1 MSQALC
7 RMRLKG
13 VQVGTI
19 LDLGASNGQW
29 SKVGLSQFPKARAL
43 LLEPLAER
51 VEELRAFCA
60 GHPGVDFVTA
70 AAGQESG
77 EANFYVADD
86 LDGSGLA
93 QKAGPKTRAVPMT
106 TLDHEVRTR
115 NLPGPFLMKF
125 DTHGFELP
133 ILAGA
138 TETLKNTSLI
148 VMEVYNFQIN
158 ENALRFHEMC
168 AHLETLGFRCAD
180 IADPLSRKRDG
191 LLWQMDFFFLRK
203 DDPSFTCSQFA

>member
-1 MSQALC
+1 
-7 RMRLKG
+7 MRTKG

-29 SKVGLSQFPKARAL
+29 AKIGLNLFPNARAL
-43 LLEPLAER
+43 LVDPLTER
-51 VEELRAFCA
+51 AEELQAFCA
-60 GHPGVDFVTA
+60 GRAGVDFVSA
-70 AAGQESG
+70 AAGAEVG
-77 EANFYVADD
+77 EAHFAVAGD
-86 LDGSGLA
+86 LDGSSLA
-93 QKAGPKTRAVPMT
+93 EQAGPKTRAVPMT

-115 NLPGPFLMKF
+115 NLPGPFLVKF

-138 TETLKNTSLI
+138 KETLKNTSLI
-148 VMEVYNFQIN
+148 VMEVYNFQLN
-158 ENALRFHEMC
+158 SQALRFHEMC

-180 IADPLSRKRDG
+180 IADPLSRTRDG

-203 DDPSFTCSQFA
+203 DDPAFSIPQFA